1 MSLNA
6 TTNNNYFAFYGNT
19 NQITYLYFL
28 PYEEEEPP
36 VIPQPES
43 DRYVVLAQRNAS
55 SNWFYMTSDL
65 GTASNK
71 RYQAVDAGTSTLSAV
86 VTTNLDDKY
95 YWEIE
100 ENKLKTGT
108 QYSTWVSGNTA
119 NLDDTGK
126 ELTIQQQT
134 DGTYT
139 FSFADGTDTRYLA
152 LNATAGNNYFAYY
165 KGTNQIYRLT
175 LVKEGENGSTVGVE
189 NLVEQPIVTKILRN
203 GQILILRGDKSY
215 TLTGQEVR

>member
-1 MSLNA
+1 
-6 TTNNNYFAFYGNT
+6 
-19 NQITYLYFL
+19 
-28 PYEEEEPP
+28 
-36 VIPQPES
+36 
-43 DRYVVLAQRNAS
+43 
-55 SNWFYMTSDL
+55 
-65 GTASNK
+65 
-71 RYQAVDAGTSTLSAV
+71 
-86 VTTNLDDKY
+86 
-95 YWEIE
+95 
-100 ENKLKTGT
+100 
-108 QYSTWVSGNTA
+108 
-119 NLDDTGK
+119 
-126 ELTIQQQT
+126 LTIQQQT